1 MTTNEQVNLLWVAL
15 WTVVSAAWSVLSFQW
30 LRKSIEEIHPVQD
43 GGKSHLTGLII
54 RRVSVFLMIGLLI
67 FLALKTEPVAAVA
80 IAITVTVV
88 TWVQVIIYN
97 VKINKQDAGRKEQ

>member
-1 MTTNEQVNLLWVAL
+1 
-15 WTVVSAAWSVLSFQW
+15 
-30 LRKSIEEIHPVQD
+30 
-43 GGKSHLTGLII
+43 LII